1 MAKKKIEKVAW
12 YNDAQIITGLILS
25 TVILIV
31 LCSQSFANGEFSFAL
46 FSSVINHNSIYLL
59 VFIYFLLIQ
68 IHFGKKYF
76 NYLNAF
82 LIFIYIITTFT
93 SFLTLTQSLDLTT
106 VFTFILNFIF
116 LVYFIHTFL
125 RGTRFWEELHLS
137 SSPFHELTNEGVY
150 YAIVIISVLLLAV
163 NLINT
168 VAISGVV
175 LSVLDTVYFMLL
187 GRYAY
192 LYWEYLD
199 KKKIDNENEGNLDD
213 VKVKVQEVLDKTDV
227 DEIIVDSIKDVK
239 GVFTKEKEEEEEV
252 IEPPKR
258 TTRRTTKKGE

>member
-106 VFTFILNFIF
+106 VFTFILNFI
-116 LVYFIHTFL
+116 
-125 RGTRFWEELHLS
+125 S
-137 SSPFHELTNEGVY
+137 KP
-150 YAIVIISVLLLAV
+150 
-163 NLINT
+163 
-168 VAISGVV
+168 
-175 LSVLDTVYFMLL
+175 
-187 GRYAY
+187 Y
-192 LYWEYLD
+192 L
-199 KKKIDNENEGNLDD
+199 
-213 VKVKVQEVLDKTDV
+213 
-227 DEIIVDSIKDVK
+227 
-239 GVFTKEKEEEEEV
+239 
-252 IEPPKR
+252 
-258 TTRRTTKKGE
+258 